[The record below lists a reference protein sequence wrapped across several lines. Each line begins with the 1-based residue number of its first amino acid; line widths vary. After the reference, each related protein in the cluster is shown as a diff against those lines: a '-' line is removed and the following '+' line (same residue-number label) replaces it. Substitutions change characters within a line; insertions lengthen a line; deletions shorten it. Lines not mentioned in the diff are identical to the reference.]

1 MAEEISARDTTATA
15 VAAYKAILQAVID
28 RRPSGTRRRL
38 ANALGKHRSF
48 VTQITNPA
56 YPVPIPASHLKTIFE
71 ICHFS
76 PQESAGFME
85 AYQRAHPGRASG
97 LSGEAG
103 QRALT
108 LMLPDFGETRNRA
121 FDALVQDLVA
131 RLARHEDDLD

>member
-1 MAEEISARDTTATA
+1 MAEEISARDTTAAA
-15 VAAYKAILQAVID
+15 VAAYKTILQAVID

-76 PQESAGFME
+76 PYESVSFME

-108 LMLPDFGETRNRA
+108 VWVPEMGEARNRA
-121 FDALVQDLVA
+121 FDALVADLVA
-131 RLARHEDDLD
+131 LLARHEDAVD

>member
-1 MAEEISARDTTATA
+1 MADDTPTRDTVATA

-76 PQESAGFME
+76 PQEAAGFMD

-97 LSGEAG
+97 LSGDAG
-103 QRALT
+103 QRVLSLT
-108 LMLPDFGETRNRA
+108 VPDLGDARNRA
-121 FDALVQDLVA
+121 FDALVTDLVA
-131 RLARHEDDLD
+131 RLARHEEEMD